1 MTLQTQSIDGSE
13 DARLLASIT
22 HDEAQF
28 ADFATSFARQFDNLV
43 NQNDRK
49 IVDHEPTHVFKVVC
63 RLRSAAP

>member
-1 MTLQTQSIDGSE
+1 MTLQTQSIDRSE
-13 DARLLASIT
+13 NARLLASIT

-28 ADFATSFARQFDNLV
+28 VDLATGFAGQLDDLV

-63 RLRSAAP
+63 RLRSATT